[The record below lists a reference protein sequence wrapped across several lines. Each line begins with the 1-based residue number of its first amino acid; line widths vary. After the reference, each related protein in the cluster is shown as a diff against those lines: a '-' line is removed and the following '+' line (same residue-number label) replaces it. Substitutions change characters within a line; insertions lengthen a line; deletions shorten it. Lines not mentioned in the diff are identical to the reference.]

1 MSKALGIFQTT
12 QYFRHFIYKIFLR
25 IICALFFFFSYRWIK
40 ICTVLYMWRS
50 KLERGIVERNDTKN
64 RKKAVA
70 WQKRVQ
76 SQTNDARW
84 LISPEKFAMQ
94 RRLSIYSRRYRSITR
109 LLIGYRFLSQ
119 ERHCYS
125 YIGVSTK
132 FPWNIYETRCEYLR
146 TATFMR
152 ASKFFTHS
160 FHPLNFSIWNNVAF
174 WQCLRVRY
182 VYYMSVISKLL
193 HKYSDAWKLL
203 QVSI

>member
-1 MSKALGIFQTT
+1 MDKNV
-12 QYFRHFIYKIFLR
+12 Y
-25 IICALFFFFSYRWIK
+25 
-40 ICTVLYMWRS
+40 CTVHVTFETW
-50 KLERGIVERNDTKN
+50 ERPR
-64 RKKAVA
+64 RKKRHKEQKKKTVA

-84 LISPEKFAMQ
+84 LISPEKFAIQ

-146 TATFMR
+146 IVTFMHG
-152 ASKFFTHS
+152 SKFFTRP
-160 FHPLNFSIWNNVAF
+160 FHPLNFTIWNNVAF

-182 VYYMSVISKLL
+182 TIYYISVISKLL
-193 HKYSDAWKLL
+193 HKYSDTWQLL
-203 QVSI
+203 QISR